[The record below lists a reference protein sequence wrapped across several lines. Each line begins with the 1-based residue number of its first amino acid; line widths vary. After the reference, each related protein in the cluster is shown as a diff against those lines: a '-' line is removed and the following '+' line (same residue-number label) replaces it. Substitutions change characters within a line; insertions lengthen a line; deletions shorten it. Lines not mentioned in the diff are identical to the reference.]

1 MDPTVLQLVLQI
13 LMMAMDTE
21 ADEEVNP
28 LVPPQHAQAVSRPSV
43 RPPMPLQHQTGGMS
57 RMML

>member
-21 ADEEVNP
+21 AEEKANLP
-28 LVPPQHAQAVSRPSV
+28 VPPQHAQAVSRPPV
-43 RPPMPLQHQTGGMS
+43 RPPVPLQHYSGGMS
-57 RMML
+57 RMMV